1 MSVII
6 KGMKLPQHAAVNGEK
21 DTAYKC
27 VILAHPDNSV
37 ELVIDTKFASAY
49 DNGHN
54 IQRYPITEIPTP
66 HGRLIDCESDFFPT
80 AFRHNS
86 TDYARGWNACLRS
99 VLLSSTII
107 EAEVNNEQRTKYAI
121 CRPYDG
127 ITLNTEVEFLLDHNG
142 DVMLFDSESAAWEY
156 FKPIGITEEEPN
168 AIKVVEYKERENN
181 AGRND
186 T

>member
-6 KGMKLPQHAAVNGEK
+6 KGMKLPQHADVNGEK

-66 HGRLIDCESDFFPT
+66 HGRMIDCESKSFPI
-80 AFRHNS
+80 AFGHNL
-86 TDYARGWNACLRS
+86 TDYAKGWNACLRS
-99 VLLSSTII
+99 VLLSPTII
-107 EAEVNNEQRTKYAI
+107 EAEV
-121 CRPYDG
+121 
-127 ITLNTEVEFLLDHNG
+127 
-142 DVMLFDSESAAWEY
+142 SE
-156 FKPIGITEEEPN
+156 
-168 AIKVVEYKERENN
+168 
-181 AGRND
+181 
-186 T
+186 

>member
-66 HGRLIDCESDFFPT
+66 HGRLIDADALKKTIESIYGGALWTFDCFEFVDEAP
-80 AFRHNS
+80 
-86 TDYARGWNACLRS
+86 
-99 VLLSSTII
+99 TII
-107 EAEVNNEQRTKYAI
+107 EAEV
-121 CRPYDG
+121 
-127 ITLNTEVEFLLDHNG
+127 
-142 DVMLFDSESAAWEY
+142 SE
-156 FKPIGITEEEPN
+156 
-168 AIKVVEYKERENN
+168 
-181 AGRND
+181 
-186 T
+186 